1 MQTAPLGAQPEL
13 ARTFPPGELCL
24 RSPQKLEEPGL
35 PSGTREATQDL
46 AATPHPAERGPP
58 GKAAD
63 SSPLEGVRELRCGAH
78 LEGGGPEASGQADL
92 QRPWSAALG
101 SSGTAQGLVA
111 LCLQPC
117 CPEEDKRAKAK
128 TEESKGSGD
137 DLGLRLFD

>member
-46 AATPHPAERGPP
+46 AATPHPAEQGPP

-78 LEGGGPEASGQADL
+78 LEGGGPEASGQADST
-92 QRPWSAALG
+92 QG
-101 SSGTAQGLVA
+101 GGAQEA
-111 LCLQPC
+111 
-117 CPEEDKRAKAK
+117 RT
-128 TEESKGSGD
+128 TEEGREEGE
-137 DLGLRLFD
+137 LGPSLGAGPQAME

>member
-63 SSPLEGVRELRCGAH
+63 SSPLEGVRDDPRWRKFIKMRPENPNKLKTKFSLFFSLRV
-78 LEGGGPEASGQADL
+78 
-92 QRPWSAALG
+92 R
-101 SSGTAQGLVA
+101 
-111 LCLQPC
+111 
-117 CPEEDKRAKAK
+117 
-128 TEESKGSGD
+128 
-137 DLGLRLFD
+137 